1 MFRTRFNRVETK
13 GVSFPIPSNVQQCDK
28 DSTDINKIISRYGEQ
43 CVCQACAANARQ
55 PISEDVAALSSVD
68 FNTMMQKIA
77 SLNNQFNELPA
88 DVRKKFGHNPANMLE
103 FMQNPANQEEAA
115 KLGLISKSDFNGNFN
130 PLSNNDSS
138 TVVSLDLGN
147 QAHTQTVQGNQ
158 TTTEVKSN
166 PAAE

>member
-13 GVSFPIPSNVQQCDK
+13 GVSFPIPSHVQQCDK

-43 CVCQACAANARQ
+43 CVCAACAANARQ
-55 PISEDVAALSSVD
+55 PISEDVAALSSED
-68 FNTMMQKIA
+68 FNTMMQKMA

-115 KLGLISKSDFNGNFN
+115 KLGLISKPIATVPDINTNVSGVPLDN
-130 PLSNNDSS
+130 P
-138 TVVSLDLGN
+138 VVVPNTS
-147 QAHTQTVQGNQ
+147 QGNQ

-166 PAAE
+166 PTSE

>member
-13 GVSFPIPSNVQQCDK
+13 GVSFPIPSHVQQCDK
-28 DSTDINKIISRYGEQ
+28 DSTDINKIIARYGEQ

-55 PISEDVAALSSVD
+55 PISEDVAALSSED
-68 FNTMMQKIA
+68 FNTMMQKMA

-103 FMQNPANQEEAA
+103 FMQNPANKEEAV
-115 KLGLISKSDFNGNFN
+115 KLGLISKPNFDGNINQFPNINSSPVVN
-130 PLSNNDSS
+130 P
-138 TVVSLDLGN
+138 DLGN
-147 QAHTQTVQGNQ
+147 QAHTQTGQGNQ

-166 PAAE
+166 PTSE